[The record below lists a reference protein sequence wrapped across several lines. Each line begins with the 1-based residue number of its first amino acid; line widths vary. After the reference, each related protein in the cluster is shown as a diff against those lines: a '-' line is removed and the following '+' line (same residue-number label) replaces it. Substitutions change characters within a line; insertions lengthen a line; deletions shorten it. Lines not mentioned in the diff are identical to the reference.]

1 MYHFVKY
8 FLVTILILLYSCTK
22 NTEKEKLINL
32 YNLSKQF
39 TLSEEFKN
47 YLKEP
52 DEKVRNQL
60 FDKKGEELV
69 KKAGFKN
76 IYEVQKTEEDLMDD
90 EDIIKIRSEY
100 EQIREIKIHE
110 ARIEVEQDSLLKL
123 QQKKSSDN

>member
-1 MYHFVKY
+1 MNHIVKY
-8 FLVTILILLYSCTK
+8 FLVIILILLFSCTK

-90 EDIIKIRSEY
+90 EDIIKIRGEY

>member
-8 FLVTILILLYSCTK
+8 FLVTILILLFSCTK